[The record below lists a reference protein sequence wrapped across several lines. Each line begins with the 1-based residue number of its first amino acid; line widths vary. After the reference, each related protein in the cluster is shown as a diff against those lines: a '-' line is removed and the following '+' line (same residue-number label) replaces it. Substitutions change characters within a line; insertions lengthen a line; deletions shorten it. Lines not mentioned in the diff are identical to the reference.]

1 MPTSDPPHLRTPYTN
16 RCGGVLMLPP
26 FYYKGVSDEGLFR
39 YFASVIEAVGDDR

>member
-1 MPTSDPPHLRTPYTN
+1 M
-16 RCGGVLMLPP
+16 LMLPP